1 MICFYLYIESIYP
14 EKYYDGSNRREMESC
29 VLEGLDMNYLNQIEN
44 KFWFFCIY
52 FVSSK
57 LLYN

>member
-1 MICFYLYIESIYP
+1 
-14 EKYYDGSNRREMESC
+14 MENG

-44 KFWFFCIY
+44 KFWFFYIY

>member
-1 MICFYLYIESIYP
+1 
-14 EKYYDGSNRREMESC
+14 MENG